1 MKFNLADYD
10 GNYAMHC
17 KTEEEAKDFCRV
29 LHEAGKVWNDILGRP
44 NGSTYLEYTRWKE
57 YKSDTCYNFNRDL
70 YARIGYYE
78 KQGYTILEW
87 SDFMNAKF
95 TKADLKTGDVI
106 LRRNETV
113 EIVNREL
120 GMLIRKCGWNDLD
133 DIREDLTSGYNNPQF
148 DIIAV
153 RRPTNKC
160 DCCFEAFSTQRGT
173 LVYDRKHDTVEEMT
187 LAEVCKLLG
196 REIKIVK
203 G

>member
-1 MKFNLADYD
+1 MKFNINDYD

-106 LRRNETV
+106 QQRNG
-113 EIVNREL
+113 EIGVVNRHLEMITCK
-120 GMLIRKCGWNDLD
+120 GGGWIDLDRFRNDL
-133 DIREDLTSGYNNPQF
+133 THVFGKNY
-148 DIIAV
+148 DIILV
-153 RRPTNKC
+153 RRPKEKA
-160 DCCFEAFSTQRGT
+160 DCNFDAIKQEWGT
-173 LVYDRKHDTVEEMT
+173 LVYDRDRDEPEEMT